1 MNKTIKKRQQKD
13 KKTLIENLEK
23 TPIIQMACEK
33 TGISRATYYRWRI
46 DDREFEK
53 NADKA
58 LDDGVSLMNDYAESQ
73 LISSI
78 RDKNMTA
85 IIYWLK
91 HRHRAYS
98 TKLEISGSLE
108 HKNVEISEEYKELIK
123 KALNLSLPEGE
134 IKNGRKQSK

>member
-1 MNKTIKKRQQKD
+1 MNKTIKKRQEKD

-53 NADKA
+53 KADKA
-58 LDDGVSLMNDYAESQ
+58 IDDGVSLMNDYAESQ

-91 HRHRAYS
+91 HRHEAYS
-98 TKLEISGSLE
+98 TKVEISGLLE
-108 HKNVEISEEYKELIK
+108 HKNIEISEEYKELIK

-134 IKNGRKQSK
+134 IKNERKRSK

>member
-91 HRHRAYS
+91 HRHKAYS
-98 TKLEISGSLE
+98 TKLEISGALE

-134 IKNGRKQSK
+134 IKNERKQSK

>member
-91 HRHRAYS
+91 HRHKAYS

-134 IKNGRKQSK
+134 IKNEQQ

>member
-1 MNKTIKKRQQKD
+1 MNKTIKKRQEKD

-46 DDREFEK
+46 DDREFSK

-91 HRHRAYS
+91 HRHKAYS

-134 IKNGRKQSK
+134 IKNERKQSK

>member
-1 MNKTIKKRQQKD
+1 MNKTIKKRQEKD

-46 DDREFEK
+46 DDREFSK

-91 HRHRAYS
+91 HRHKAYS
-98 TKLEISGSLE
+98 TKVEINGSLD

-134 IKNGRKQSK
+134 IKNERKQSK

>member
-1 MNKTIKKRQQKD
+1 MNKTIKKRQEKD

-53 NADKA
+53 KADKA
-58 LDDGVSLMNDYAESQ
+58 IDDGVSLMNDYAESQ

-91 HRHRAYS
+91 HRHKAYS

-134 IKNGRKQSK
+134 IKNERKRSK

>member
-53 NADKA
+53 KADKA

-134 IKNGRKQSK
+134 IKNERKQPK

>member
-91 HRHRAYS
+91 HRHKAYS

-134 IKNGRKQSK
+134 IKNERKQSK